1 MTREKT
7 HKWLVI
13 ALGILVSVTWIYPFF
28 IIFFGSLK
36 SRAEIFTNTIWIPE
50 NFVTENYSRAYEGL
64 EYGRSFMNSLFIT
77 TASIIIIV
85 IFSSMAA
92 YALARNKSKISTAIY
107 FFCALTMLIPFQSV
121 MIPLVSIFGQIDFL
135 NRFGLIIMNWG
146 FASSMSIFL
155 FYGAMR
161 SISVSLDE
169 AAYLDGGT
177 PFQIFWRVIFPILK
191 PTTVTVIILNA
202 IRLWN
207 DFLLPSLVIN
217 QEGMRTIP
225 LRMYYFFG
233 EYTVQWELAL
243 AGLVLAIVPI
253 IVLYIFIQRYIVE
266 GVTKGAIKT

>member
-1 MTREKT
+1 MSSVKRYKT
-7 HKWLVI
+7 LV
-13 ALGILVSVTWIYPFF
+13 ALLGIIVSLTWIYPFV
-28 IIFFGSLK
+28 IIFFGSFK
-36 SRAEIFTNTIWIPE
+36 NRSEIFTNTLWVPQE
-50 NFVTENYSRAYEGL
+50 VVTDNYPRAYSNL
-64 EYGRSFMNSLFIT
+64 EFTSSFLNSLLIT
-77 TASIIIIV
+77 TISLIVIV

-92 YALARNKSKISTAIY
+92 YALARKKSKISTGIY
-107 FFCALTMLIPFQSV
+107 FLCALTMLIPFQSV
-121 MIPLVSIFGQIDFL
+121 MIPLVSMFGQVNLL

-146 FASSMSIFL
+146 FATSMSIFL
-155 FYGAMR
+155 YYGAMR

-169 AAYLDGGT
+169 AAYLDGGN
-177 PFQIFWRVIFPILK
+177 PLQIFWRVIFPILK

-243 AGLVLAIVPI
+243 AGLVLAIIPI
-253 IVLYIFIQRYIVE
+253 ILLYIFLQKYIVE
-266 GVTKGAIKT
+266 GVTEGATKS

>member
-1 MTREKT
+1 MSAVKR
-7 HKWLVI
+7 HNRLV
-13 ALGILVSVTWIYPFF
+13 ALLGIVLSLSWLYPFV
-28 IIFFGSLK
+28 IILFGSFK
-36 SRAEIFTNTIWIPE
+36 NRAEIFTNTLWWPQEPIA
-50 NFVTENYSRAYEGL
+50 ENYPRAYDGL
-64 EYGRSFMNSLFIT
+64 EFTRSFFNSVVIT
-77 TASIIIIV
+77 SLSIVIIV

-92 YALARNKSKISTAIY
+92 YALSRNKGKVSSSIY
-107 FFCALTMLIPFQSV
+107 FLCALTMLIPFQSV
-121 MIPLVSIFGQIDFL
+121 MIPLVSIFGQVNFL
-135 NRFGLIIMNWG
+135 NRAGLIVMNLG

-155 FYGAMR
+155 YYGAMR

-169 AAYLDGGT
+169 AAYLDGGN

-233 EYTVQWELAL
+233 EYTIQWELAL
-243 AGLVLAIVPI
+243 AGLVLAIIPI
-253 IVLYIFIQRYIVE
+253 IILYVFLQRHIVE
-266 GVTKGAIKT
+266 GVTEGATKS